1 MCDEEVDVP
10 VRVRRNCV
18 ELRHEM
24 MSKLEVIFLHEAKWI
39 LRYAQNDRREVEK
52 ETQTTTR
59 VQYQ

>member
-1 MCDEEVDVP
+1 MQDEEVDVP
-10 VRVRRNCV
+10 VRKKKIYV
-18 ELRHEM
+18 ELGHEM
-24 MSKLEVIFLHEAKWI
+24 LSKLEIIFLHEAKWI